1 MVPPCSDRM
10 SRVPPYSRTTRQMS
24 RKGLSPVMPGFPACS
39 AISTCGHWP
48 DPRSLATTDG
58 VSLMSF
64 PRGTE
69 MFQFPRFA
77 FGTYGFSSKYL
88 HGPSSIPALRPA
100 VPCRTDGR
108 GHGMAKVEGGFPHS
122 EIRGSK
128 PVRGSPRLIAA
139 YHVLHRLSAP
149 RHPPD
154 TLMTLDH
161 SHHRCPP
168 GALTCAWAGTGHR
181 RSASSRDEARSSS
194 SKLNPRPLL
203 PNMSEAGC
211 GQASRHRALPCA
223 TRLTTERQQ
232 DRVGP
237 RGSGRFGKL
246 RLPRGPTLG
255 SDTFTL
261 HDVEQHAPAKAR
273 AMRRLDEP
281 AANSCFCGR
290 AFEPRCR
297 GLRFVRPSPLPRRSR
312 GGARRDRTDDLMLAK
327 HALSQLSYGPG
338 LERSD
343 P

>member
-10 SRVPPYSRTTRQMS
+10 SRVPPYSRTTPKMS
-24 RKGLSPVMPGFPACS
+24 RTGLSPVMPGFPACS
-39 AISTCGHWP
+39 AIIRCGHWP

-88 HGPSSIPALRPA
+88 HGPSSIPALPRPSLA
-100 VPCRTDGR
+100 GR
-108 GHGMAKVEGGFPHS
+108 NRKGHGMAKVEGGFPHS
-122 EIRGSK
+122 EIQGSK

-168 GALTCAWAGTGHR
+168 GEPESSPTRQGGDIDARHHDRDATGPPTGWTQDLCFQTCPRRGAVRLPVTALHLARPVSR
-181 RSASSRDEARSSS
+181 RKRRCS
-194 SKLNPRPLL
+194 
-203 PNMSEAGC
+203 GI
-211 GQASRHRALPCA
+211 
-223 TRLTTERQQ
+223 
-232 DRVGP
+232 GP

-246 RLPRGPTLG
+246 RLPRGRTLG

-261 HDVEQHAPAKAR
+261 HDVEQHAPA
-273 AMRRLDEP
+273 
-281 AANSCFCGR
+281 
-290 AFEPRCR
+290 
-297 GLRFVRPSPLPRRSR
+297 
-312 GGARRDRTDDLMLAK
+312 
-327 HALSQLSYGPG
+327 
-338 LERSD
+338 
-343 P
+343 